1 MQQIGE
7 IVKKHTYKNKQM
19 NINAIPNNMEKYMA
33 LMLGNHL
40 TFIDSFQFMSSSLDK
55 LVSNLPSEALKYTN
69 KQFKGGKFELM
80 TRKGVYPYD
89 YMDSFEKFNK
99 TELPTKEEFYS
110 ILSDEHITDAQ
121 CSCSKSVEYISITN
135 DG

>member
-1 MQQIGE
+1 
-7 IVKKHTYKNKQM
+7 
-19 NINAIPNNMEKYMA
+19 
-33 LMLGNHL
+33 MLGNHL

-89 YMDSFEKFNK
+89 YMDSFEKFILKLINYSYCYQPTRTAHSGQVDEFRNPMKNELK
-99 TELPTKEEFYS
+99 TTR
-110 ILSDEHITDAQ
+110 
-121 CSCSKSVEYISITN
+121 V
-135 DG
+135 

>member
-1 MQQIGE
+1 
-7 IVKKHTYKNKQM
+7 
-19 NINAIPNNMEKYMA
+19 MA
-33 LMLGNHL
+33 FMLGNHL

-55 LVSNLPSEALKYTN
+55 LVSNLPAEALKYTN
-69 KQFKGGKFELM
+69 KKFKGGKFELM

-110 ILSDEHITDAQ
+110 ILSDEHITDEDYQHAKNVWNTFKLQ
-121 CSCSKSVEYISITN
+121 SMGEYHNLYLKSDILY
-135 DG
+135 